1 LLQPGSEGDVG
12 KGNAVNP
19 APKQPVDQAT
29 VNEAKVAKDDASQN
43 TDNPPPVDNVSKPAE
58 ETAAK
63 ETPGEAAKTDQTT
76 PAATEAAAVGY
87 TGRTAGPDGDYGE
100 AAPPDGAGGTAPLGG
115 GAVALGTAGNG
126 TIAGNYSIASAS
138 ATNINHLWQLGSL
151 KAVP

>member
-1 LLQPGSEGDVG
+1 LQPGSEGDVG

-29 VNEAKVAKDDASQN
+29 VNEAKDPVAKDDASQN
-43 TDNPPPVDNVSKPAE
+43 TDKPPPVDNVSKTAE

-63 ETPGEAAKTDQTT
+63 ETPGEAANTDQTT

-115 GAVALGTAGNG
+115 GVVALGTAGNG
-126 TIAGNYSIASAS
+126 TITGNYSIASAS
-138 ATNINHLWQLGSL
+138 
-151 KAVP
+151 VPLI